1 MAEAR
6 PELQWLARERYCL
19 DRKSLSEVAGEL
31 DVAEKTLRDWAS
43 RGDWPAEREAL
54 AEAEARIRV
63 NTVKCRAHVLQ
74 KLLDS
79 GDGADLSRLAAAA
92 ADLER
97 LHRAGTAGLA
107 GPSVPSGPPGPE
119 ITLSCGPAHGLPAS
133 EAPKKRPRR
142 TKTRDAAAQDAAMN
156 EGQDLDPALSES
168 AGSRAADSGSD
179 QMEELEPEERIRLLE
194 LAVNRQ
200 LSHVLSRPVEDLSK
214 RVKEIKAALDILESM
229 KGGAVEK
236 TISVSFED

>member
-1 MAEAR
+1 MKGKDVAEAK
-6 PELQWLARERYCL
+6 PELRWLARERYCL
-19 DRKSLSEVAGEL
+19 DRKSLAEVAGEL
-31 DVAEKTLRDWAS
+31 DVAEKTLRDWADK
-43 RGDWPAEREAL
+43 GGWLAEREAL

-97 LHRAGTAGLA
+97 LHREKTPGHACA
-107 GPSVPSGPPGPE
+107 PGPE
-119 ITLSCGPAHGLPAS
+119 AALTFALAHSAQAA
-133 EAPKKRPRR
+133 EAPKKRARR
-142 TKTRDAAAQDAAMN
+142 ARAKDAASDARQDC
-156 EGQDLDPALSES
+156 DPALHES
-168 AGSRAADSGSD
+168 ADPVVADSGND
-179 QMEELEPEERIRLLE
+179 EMAELEPEERIRLLE

-229 KGGAVEK
+229 KGGAADK
-236 TISVSFED
+236 GISVSFED